1 MSTNSNL
8 PGSIIQR
15 IFREIQTEI
24 PFDPEWANG
33 TGYLDGAVSY
43 PLPPGGTAKTTD
55 NYGRRVILI
64 GTRFGTVAVF
74 DRYQGQTDGGV
85 YVSNRPQSV
94 TIDALMTGT
103 AIGGG
108 EMACVLGDFGP
119 NIGETIEEIHAELIR
134 S

>member
-1 MSTNSNL
+1 MSNISNL
-8 PGSIIQR
+8 PGKIFQR
-15 IFREIQTEI
+15 VFRETKSEV
-24 PFDPEWANG
+24 PFDTSWDNG

-43 PLPPGGTAKTTD
+43 PVSPGEMVKTTD
-55 NYGRRVILI
+55 NYGRRVIMI
-64 GTRFGTVAVF
+64 GTRLGTVVVF
-74 DRYQGQTDGGV
+74 DRYKGQTDGGV

-108 EMACVLGDFGP
+108 EMACVLGDFCP
-119 NIGETIEEIHAELIR
+119 NIGETIEEIHAELTR

>member
-8 PGSIIQR
+8 PGSIFQR
-15 IFREIQTEI
+15 IFREIQTEV
-24 PFDPEWANG
+24 PFDPSWTNG
-33 TGYLDGAVSY
+33 TGYLDGAVSHT
-43 PLPPGGTAKTTD
+43 LSPGEMVKTID
-55 NYGRRVILI
+55 NYDRRVILI
-64 GTRFGTVAVF
+64 GTRYGTVAVF

-85 YVSNRPQSV
+85 YVSNRPRST

-108 EMACVLGDFGP
+108 EMACILGDSGP
-119 NIGETIEEIHAELIR
+119 NIGEMIEKIYAEMTR